1 MDLGWFLVTRLLCV
15 YMDTSLNI
23 TVIYHI
29 LSLFNAVKCLYK
41 CTYALLFYKLTQFG
55 SPAQIYTTIQKI
67 GVSFFK
73 ETNQGILEKKDI
85 TVFTVVQLFSAARN
99 VSWAPNQHI
108 RIIPEGSCDS
118 KTWLLLL
125 KIQLC
130 HHRNKL
136 NFFIKYITFIL
147 IIMKLFKITVCAA
160 FFIK

>member
-29 LSLFNAVKCLYK
+29 LSLFNTVKCLYK

-73 ETNQGILEKKDI
+73 ETNQGILEKK
-85 TVFTVVQLFSAARN
+85 VSRFSQKHNCFQLRRN
-99 VSWAPNQHI
+99 VS
-108 RIIPEGSCDS
+108 
-118 KTWLLLL
+118 
-125 KIQLC
+125 
-130 HHRNKL
+130 
-136 NFFIKYITFIL
+136 
-147 IIMKLFKITVCAA
+147 
-160 FFIK
+160 